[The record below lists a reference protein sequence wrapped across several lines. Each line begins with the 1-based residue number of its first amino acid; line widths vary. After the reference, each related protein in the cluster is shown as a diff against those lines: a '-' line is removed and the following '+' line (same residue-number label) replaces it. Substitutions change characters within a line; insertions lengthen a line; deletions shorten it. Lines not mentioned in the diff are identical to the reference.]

1 MIILDTNVVS
11 EPLRPAPEPAV
22 VAWLDAQAADSLY
35 LTAVTVA
42 ELRLGA
48 ALLPAG
54 KRRDAVQD
62 AIEKDVIAGFA
73 GRILAFDLGCSQPY
87 ADMVARARA
96 AGQPVSTADAII
108 AAIAAANGM
117 AVATRDTRP
126 FGAIGLKVFNPW
138 A

>member
-1 MIILDTNVVS
+1 VIILDTNVVS
-11 EPLRPAPEPAV
+11 EPLRPAPDPAV

-42 ELRLGA
+42 KLRLGA

-54 KRRDAVQD
+54 KRQEAVRDAID
-62 AIEKDVIAGFA
+62 KSVIPGFA
-73 GRILAFDLGCSQPY
+73 GRVLAFDLACSQPY

-96 AGQPVSTADAII
+96 AGQPFSTADALI

-117 AVATRDTRP
+117 TVATRDTRP
-126 FGAIGLKVFNPW
+126 FAATGLKVFNPW